1 MWGCAGGGAGGERER
16 VPRRIDGGKG
26 MGWRRKA
33 VEEATK
39 RGGSGGREGCSLARG
54 IGARRVEGARADG
67 RAGERNGEETAAR
80 EAGRWDCRAL
90 F

>member
-1 MWGCAGGGAGGERER
+1 M
-16 VPRRIDGGKG
+16 PRRIDGGKG

-39 RGGSGGREGCSLARG
+39 RGGPGGREGCRLARG
-54 IGARRVEGARADG
+54 IGARRVEGARPDG
-67 RAGERNGEETAAR
+67 GQAGGREGERNGEETAAR